1 MGFCGAGRGAGAGR
15 TLNRAHLQAFAL
27 HELPYSGHNKKMR
40 THIFWLF
47 LDPDDFPCV
56 GMLVD
61 GRGNFRTQ
69 QWVELIEK
77 DNRGAGIFATAALGA
92 QLVSEFAADDQD
104 ALGVLHLAIGHDRK
118 KARLG
123 EVVDAG
129 RCIGM
134 TEHTLRSEDD
144 EWLAPWTADLTP
156 QQVKVLRGGGRLA
169 DLHDFLTGRL
179 HKALDARA

>member
-56 GMLVD
+56 GMLVN

-77 DNRGAGIFATAALGA
+77 DNRGAGIFAAAAFGA
-92 QLVSEFAADDQD
+92 QLVSELAADDQD
-104 ALGVLHLAIGHDRK
+104 ALGVLDFAIGHDGE
-118 KARLG
+118 KARLR
-123 EVVDAG
+123 EIIDAG
-129 RCIGM
+129 RSVWM
-134 TEHTLRSEDD
+134 AQHALRGEDD
-144 EWLAPWTADLTP
+144 EWLAPRAADLTP
-156 QQVKVLRGGGRLA
+156 QEVKVLRSG
-169 DLHDFLTGRL
+169 
-179 HKALDARA
+179 